1 MIKLN
6 NHLNIVFCIMSM
18 LTANIALAENIAIK
32 AWIEIQQMEDSVKIM
47 PTAQW
52 LKKPSNQNQQY
63 QYKLTVEKTS
73 TSGKNRSS
81 QRGIIPIATIGQ
93 NINLSSVSINTNSIF
108 VTNITLSIMHNGRII
123 LTKSKTLSGR

>member
-1 MIKLN
+1 M
-6 NHLNIVFCIMSM
+6 FCIMSM

-52 LKKPSNQNQQY
+52 LKQPSNQDQHY

-73 TSGKNRSS
+73 ESGKNRSS
-81 QRGIIPIATIGQ
+81 QSGIIPIASIGQ
-93 NINLSSVSINTNSIF
+93 NINLSSVSLNTSSIF

-123 LTKSKTLSGR
+123 LTKSKTLSGT